1 VELVKNDRNTADRAS
16 CYQNKE
22 QQPKK
27 PPTMSPGS
35 AGLHGVDPGP
45 AALLLASAT
54 NLQASDRLASCRPQ
68 FSKPVKM
75 VLGHSYYLSS
85 DFALSGLLKAY
96 DTRLCHFIDLPARIN
111 NTALRGKCL
120 DLRR

>member
-1 VELVKNDRNTADRAS
+1 VELVKNDRDTADRAS
-16 CYQNKE
+16 CDQNKE

-27 PPTMSPGS
+27 PPTMSPRS
-35 AGLHGVDPGP
+35 AWLHGVAPGP

-75 VLGHSYYLSS
+75 VLGHYYYLSS
-85 DFALSGLLKAY
+85 RFALSRLHKAY
-96 DTRLCHFIDLPARIN
+96 DTRLCHFIDLPAPIN
-111 NTALRGKCL
+111 NIALRGMCL
-120 DLRR
+120 VLRR